1 MGRSRL
7 LSKLANLL
15 RKTCIKIG
23 WADMRL
29 GPPGEPARQ
38 GRTAAIL
45 ALLVSFVATR
55 RSGVGHGGE
64 ERWHVTVMGEAGGG
78 GAGTDGR

>member
-23 WADMRL
+23 WADTRL

-55 RSGVGHGGE
+55 RSGVGQGGGK
-64 ERWHVTVMGEAGGG
+64 RRHVTVMGEAGGG
-78 GAGTDGR
+78 AGTDGR